1 MQMEFNLC
9 LLRWCLMTL
18 ACKTILHRNFD
29 HELIYSVEKKKLSMH
44 QQTGIFSACPYF
56 RLQNNILTVA
66 TK

>member
-29 HELIYSVEKKKLSMH
+29 HELIYSVEKKKIKYAPANWN
-44 QQTGIFSACPYF
+44 IFSMSVF
-56 RLQNNILTVA
+56 QTS
-66 TK
+66 K

>member
-29 HELIYSVEKKKLSMH
+29 HELIYSVEKKK
-44 QQTGIFSACPYF
+44 
-56 RLQNNILTVA
+56 N
-66 TK
+66 